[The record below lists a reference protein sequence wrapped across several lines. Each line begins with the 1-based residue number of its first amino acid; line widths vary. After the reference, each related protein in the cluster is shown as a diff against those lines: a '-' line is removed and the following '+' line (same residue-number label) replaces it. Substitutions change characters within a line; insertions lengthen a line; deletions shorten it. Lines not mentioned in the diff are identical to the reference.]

1 MEIKREIVNKL
12 QHFRGKLLVIT
23 GPRQV
28 GKTYVVNEVLRP
40 RLTLNM
46 DVAVDRMRFKAA
58 PQPIQNW
65 YEETIGALPPIHG
78 YSARAQDLPVVFIDE
93 IHKVQGWRNI
103 IKGCFDKMGHAIQ
116 FVASGSSAFK
126 LRQQDKGDSLA
137 GRAIWFEMTPVTFRE
152 YLNTVAPEIALPA
165 PWQAGNSIADFV
177 RQLVPHKEAI
187 CAHWKTYAQFGG
199 FPENL
204 VRQDF
209 VFTKQWLSDYI
220 QAILDRDLKDL
231 NATRDVD
238 RVHQV
243 YQLLME
249 GLGSTYSLR
258 SIAGTLGTSPD
269 TVKKDIRAIQ
279 QVLWGFELPV
289 AAVAR
294 AKQIRKEKK
303 FYPVDPC
310 FLDYFPAQMEGARLE
325 CTIACTLMRTV
336 PAVQMGFFRDYQQRE
351 VDFVIRDNKTIFTAI
366 ECKNSGNSETLA
378 DFAMRFKPREAILA
392 TAVTGVF
399 EKRNDY
405 FVIGVDLLSVL

>member
-1 MEIKREIVNKL
+1 MEIKREIINRL
-12 QHFRGKLLVIT
+12 QHFKGKLLVIT

-28 GKTYVVNEVLRP
+28 GKTYIVNEVLDP
-40 RLTLNM
+40 QLTLNM
-46 DVAVDRMRFKAA
+46 DIAVDRMRFKAA
-58 PQPIQNW
+58 PQSIQNW
-65 YEETIGALPPIHG
+65 YEEAIGALPPIHG
-78 YSARAQDLPVVFIDE
+78 HSAKAQDLPVVFIDE

-103 IKGCFDKMGHAIQ
+103 IKGCFDKMSHAIQ

-152 YLNTVAPEIALPA
+152 YLNTVAPELAIPPL
-165 PWQAGNSIADFV
+165 WQAGNSLADFV
-177 RQLVPHKEAI
+177 RQIVPHKEAI
-187 CAHWKTYAQFGG
+187 RAHWKTYAQFGG

-204 VRQDF
+204 VRQDP

-258 SIAGTLGTSPD
+258 SIAGTLNTSPD

-310 FLDYFPAQMEGARLE
+310 FLDYFPAQMDGARLE
-325 CTIACTLMRTV
+325 CTMACTLKRAA
-336 PAVQMGFFRDYQQRE
+336 PEAQMGFFRDYQQRE
-351 VDFVIRDNKTIFTAI
+351 VDFVIRDKKTIFTAI
-366 ECKNSGNSETLA
+366 ECKSGGDSETLA
-378 DFAMRFKPREAILA
+378 DFARRFKPRETILA
-392 TAVTGVF
+392 TTGSSIF

-405 FVIGVDLLSVL
+405 FVISEDLISVV